1 MQKYKVKTRKGV
13 AKRFKITGTG
23 KVLRRTQN
31 MRHRR
36 RIKSKKTIRAYRKP
50 IEVTG
55 KWARKIKVMLG
66 LA

>member
-1 MQKYKVKTRKGV
+1 MTKNKQKTRSGV
-13 AKRFKITGTG
+13 AKRFKITSTG
-23 KVLRRTQN
+23 KVLRRAQN

-50 IEVTG
+50 IEVKG
-55 KWARKIKVMLG
+55 KWALKIKRMLG